1 LVYSYLFIDL
11 SFIVNIFQEM
21 YSFKWKILKLIL
33 IHEEIE
39 NYEKIDSI
47 DRFIYFFNGNHLFGD
62 PMILKTRAILRE

>member
-1 LVYSYLFIDL
+1 
-11 SFIVNIFQEM
+11 M

-47 DRFIYFFNGNHLFGD
+47 DRFIYLF
-62 PMILKTRAILRE
+62 